1 MAEQNPQTRA
11 KNNRKSSA
19 SSRPNGKSQATSKPE
34 STAKPESTPNSKS
47 QPNADSKS
55 KSKSNSEPEVPATT
69 NTAETTRLLKKYER
83 AEHHR
88 MLRLML
94 LGRRF
99 EEKAAEAYALGKI
112 GGFCHLYIG
121 QEAVAVGALSPLR
134 EEGDY
139 AIAAYREHV
148 QALVKG
154 MTSREVM
161 AELYGRIDGCSKGK
175 GGSMHMFSAE
185 HNFLGGWGIVGGQ
198 IPMATGVGWKIKYRE
213 EDGVCVCFF
222 GEAAVNQG
230 AFHEALNMAA
240 LWQLPVIFVVENNR
254 FGMGTAWERV
264 ASLYDIAQKACAY
277 AMPSVVADG
286 MDVLEMRST
295 MEDAIDRA
303 RKEGTPTLIEAQCH
317 RFMGH
322 SMSDPVHGV
331 YRTKDDVSEAKK
343 TDPIKRFIDQLTEA
357 DLLTED
363 ELEAMDEEVQAEV
376 DDAAEFADNSP
387 EPGDEEL
394 YTDVYADTQVNGR
407 LFFDRRNRLGEAE

>member
-1 MAEQNPQTRA
+1 MADQKSRVKARA
-11 KNNRKSSA
+11 RTQAQANRKSNST
-19 SSRPNGKSQATSKPE
+19 SSSSPDTPTATQAPTSE
-34 STAKPESTPNSKS
+34 
-47 QPNADSKS
+47 
-55 KSKSNSEPEVPATT
+55 
-69 NTAETTRLLKKYER
+69 LLQQHDR

-99 EEKAAEAYALGKI
+99 EEKSAEAYAMGKI

-134 EEGDY
+134 EDDY

-148 QALVKG
+148 QALAKG
-154 MTSREVM
+154 MTCREVM

-175 GGSMHMFSAE
+175 GGSMHLYSAE
-185 HNFLGGWGIVGGQ
+185 KKFLGGWGIVGGQ
-198 IPMATGVGWKIKYRE
+198 IPLATGVGWKIKYRK
-213 EDGVCVCFF
+213 EDRVCICFF

-240 LWQLPVIFVVENNR
+240 LWQLPVIYIVENNR

-295 MEDAIDRA
+295 VEDAIGRA
-303 RKEGTPTLIEAQCH
+303 RRNGTPTLIEAQCH

-331 YRTKDDVSEAKK
+331 YRTKEDVAEAKK

-363 ELEAMDEEVQAEV
+363 ELEAMDAEVQAEV
-376 DDAAEFADNSP
+376 DDAAEFAENSP

-394 YTDVYADTQVNGR
+394 YTDVYADENVHGR
-407 LFFDRRNRLGEAE
+407 LFFDRRDRVAGPS

>member
-1 MAEQNPQTRA
+1 MMAERT
-11 KNNRKSSA
+11 KKSGGKT
-19 SSRPNGKSQATSKPE
+19 SRPEPGDRANGRKLRGY
-34 STAKPESTPNSKS
+34 
-47 QPNADSKS
+47 D
-55 KSKSNSEPEVPATT
+55 
-69 NTAETTRLLKKYER
+69 R
-83 AEHHR
+83 AELHR

-99 EEKAAEAYALGKI
+99 EEKSAEAYALGKI

-121 QEAVAVGALSPLR
+121 QEAVAIGAISALR
-134 EEGDY
+134 EDDY
-139 AIAAYREHV
+139 VIAAYREHV
-148 QALVKG
+148 QALATG

-175 GGSMHMFSAE
+175 GGSMHLYSAE
-185 HNFLGGWGIVGGQ
+185 TNFLGGWGIVGGQ
-198 IPMATGVGWKIKYRE
+198 IPLATGVGWKIKYRE
-213 EDGVCVCFF
+213 EDRVCVCFF

-240 LWQLPVIFVVENNR
+240 LWQLPVIYIVENNR

-295 MEDAIDRA
+295 MEDALDRA
-303 RKEGTPTLIEAQCH
+303 RKNGTPTLIEAQCY

-331 YRTKDDVSEAKK
+331 YRSKEDVEEAKE
-343 TDPIKRFIDQLTEA
+343 TDPIKRFIDQLQDA
-357 DLLTED
+357 DLLTHD

-376 DDAAEFADNSP
+376 DDAAEFAENSP
-387 EPGDEEL
+387 EPPDEEL
-394 YTDVYADTQVNGR
+394 YTDVYADEDVHGR
-407 LFFDRRNRLGEAE
+407 LFFDRKNRV